1 MGIPKWVMSLK
12 PRTNNNNNNKKIR
25 IIKKIKVLM
34 FEYFQLLGELLVVCF
49 YLSSHFLAIG
59 SLIIKVQMKGQWEL
73 QI

>member
-1 MGIPKWVMSLK
+1 
-12 PRTNNNNNNKKIR
+12 
-25 IIKKIKVLM
+25 M